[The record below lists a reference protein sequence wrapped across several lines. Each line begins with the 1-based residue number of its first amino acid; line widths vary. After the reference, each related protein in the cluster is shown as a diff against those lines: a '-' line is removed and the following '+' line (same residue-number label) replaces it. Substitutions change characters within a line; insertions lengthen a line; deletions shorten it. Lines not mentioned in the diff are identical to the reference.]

1 MQSKHSG
8 ELEQMTGTPPKDQDL
23 EALMREFAASGLAE
37 LHVKTG
43 EFDLFLSKD
52 PNAAAPG
59 AGAAQTTSP
68 RPASQPGSSQAA
80 APSSTPPAAAA
91 APVTPVSAELPS
103 GCIAVR
109 APYLGTFYRAPKPG
123 EPNFVEIGDAIEVGR
138 DLCLVEV
145 MKLFT
150 AVRADTAGTV
160 RAVYAVDGQM
170 VEEGQLLFA
179 LDPKG

>member
-1 MQSKHSG
+1 
-8 ELEQMTGTPPKDQDL
+8 MTGKTSRDQDL
-23 EALMREFAASGLAE
+23 EALMREFATSGLSE

-43 EFDLFLSKD
+43 DFDLFLSKD

-59 AGAAQTTSP
+59 AGAVQTASP
-68 RPASQPGSSQAA
+68 RPAPQPGSSKTAA
-80 APSSTPPAAAA
+80 SSSTPHAAAA
-91 APVTPVSAELPS
+91 APSIPVSAELPS

-123 EPNFVEIGDAIEVGR
+123 EANFVEIGDAIEVGR

-150 AVRADTAGTV
+150 AVRTEAAGTV

-179 LDPKG
+179 LDPA

>member
-1 MQSKHSG
+1 
-8 ELEQMTGTPPKDQDL
+8 MTGKAPRDQDL
-23 EALMREFAASGLAE
+23 EALMREFAGSGLAE

-59 AGAAQTTSP
+59 SGAVQTASSRSAP
-68 RPASQPGSSQAA
+68 QPPATKAA
-80 APSSTPPAAAA
+80 APLSVPPAATAAPA
-91 APVTPVSAELPS
+91 APVAAELPS

-150 AVRADTAGTV
+150 AVRAETAGTV
-160 RAVYAVDGQM
+160 REVYVVDGQM

>member
-1 MQSKHSG
+1 MASK
-8 ELEQMTGTPPKDQDL
+8 TPKDQDL
-23 EALMREFAASGLAE
+23 EALMREFTASGIAE

-43 EFDLFLSKD
+43 DFDLFLSKD

-59 AGAAQTTSP
+59 AGAVQTTSP
-68 RPASQPGSSQAA
+68 WPAPQPPAARAA
-80 APSSTPPAAAA
+80 ASSSTPPAAAPPPA
-91 APVTPVSAELPS
+91 VPVTAELPS

-123 EPNFVEIGDAIEVGR
+123 EANFVEIGDAIEVGR
-138 DLCLVEV
+138 DVCLVEV

-150 AVRADTAGTV
+150 AVRAEAAGTV

-179 LDPKG
+179 LDPAG

>member
-1 MQSKHSG
+1 
-8 ELEQMTGTPPKDQDL
+8 MTGKTPTDQDL
-23 EALMREFAASGLAE
+23 EALMREFAASGIAE

-43 EFDLFLSKD
+43 DFDLFLSKD

-59 AGAAQTTSP
+59 SSTAPSNSS
-68 RPASQPGSSQAA
+68 RPASQPSTSQAA

-91 APVTPVSAELPS
+91 APAIPVSAELPS

-150 AVRADTAGTV
+150 AVRAEAAGTV